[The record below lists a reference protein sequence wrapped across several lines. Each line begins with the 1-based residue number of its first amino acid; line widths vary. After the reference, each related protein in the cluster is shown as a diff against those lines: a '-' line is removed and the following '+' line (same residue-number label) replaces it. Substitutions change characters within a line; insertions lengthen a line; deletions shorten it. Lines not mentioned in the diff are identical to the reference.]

1 MVTIYIYQ
9 FQPGAPWST
18 PLRWKSS
25 SGNGRPIRSWS
36 IPLRPVGTAFWIRKL
51 RPGNPTGAG
60 NFIRRVGKTSC
71 ALLQEDRRR
80 MHRVGH
86 QASILGTVHRLAGC

>member
-60 NFIRRVGKTSC
+60 NLIRRVGKL
-71 ALLQEDRRR
+71 AAHYYRRIA
-80 MHRVGH
+80 GACI
-86 QASILGTVHRLAGC
+86 ASDTKPAFLGRCTGLAGC